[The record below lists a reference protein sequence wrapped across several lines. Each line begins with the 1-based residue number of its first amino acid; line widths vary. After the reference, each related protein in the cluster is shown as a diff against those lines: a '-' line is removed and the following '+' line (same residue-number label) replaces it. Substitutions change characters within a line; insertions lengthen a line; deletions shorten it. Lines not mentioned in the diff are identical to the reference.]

1 MMRGLSDA
9 GHPTGPAAPADP
21 VICAAEEALRH
32 GGIGPARRLLA
43 GRTDAPALVLLG
55 ICALREGD
63 PRRAAD
69 MFAAAVACAPDDAVA
84 HAYFALAL
92 VTIGEVA
99 QADDVLDCALTL
111 APASFVVR
119 LVAAQCAYRLGLYP
133 AAAQRAEEALA
144 LGAPD
149 ADSDARARALLQQA
163 CARGGRAVGAGL
175 TDTPLN
181 RLSALVRRLRF
192 PAARPARAAPEGMR
206 CSF

>member
-1 MMRGLSDA
+1 VMRGLSDA
-9 GHPTGPAAPADP
+9 GYPVGPAAPADP
-21 VICAAEEALRH
+21 VICAAEEALRR

-43 GRTDAPALVLLG
+43 GRTDAPAMVLLG

-69 MFAAAVACAPDDAVA
+69 IFAVAVARAPDDAVA

-99 QADDVLDCALTL
+99 RAEEVLDCALAL

-133 AAAQRAEEALA
+133 AAARRVEEALA

-163 CARGGRAVGAGL
+163 RARGGRAVGPGR
-175 TDTPLN
+175 TDTPLD
-181 RLSALVRRLRF
+181 RLIALVRRLRI
-192 PAARPARAAPEGMR
+192 PTARSARAFPEGMR

>member
-1 MMRGLSDA
+1 VMRGLSDA
-9 GHPTGPAAPADP
+9 GYPVGPAVPVDP
-21 VICAAEEALRH
+21 VLRAAEEALRR
-32 GGIGPARRLLA
+32 GGIGPARRLLV
-43 GRTDAPALVLLG
+43 GRTDAPALVLRG

-63 PRRAAD
+63 PRQAAD
-69 MFAAAVACAPDDAVA
+69 IFAAAVARAPDDAVA

-99 QADDVLDCALTL
+99 QAEEVLDCALAL

-133 AAAQRAEEALA
+133 AAARRVEEALA

-163 CARGGRAVGAGL
+163 RARGGRAVGPGR
-175 TDTPLN
+175 TDTPLD
-181 RLSALVRRLRF
+181 RLIALVRRLRI
-192 PAARPARAAPEGMR
+192 PTARSARAFPEGVR